1 MTSLNIIQL
10 YENNFK
16 KCSNETALTDYFTKK
31 NYSYR
36 EMAAEIEKLH
46 ILLADSGVKKGD
58 KVALIGKNNSQFV
71 IVYIAVVTYGAVIV
85 PILSDFNPID
95 ATNIVNHSD
104 SVLIFADQ
112 KIWESF
118 DEKNFE
124 HLRGAIELDT
134 NTLLK
139 DFTASGEIKTALD
152 GVEKKF
158 AERYPDGF
166 TAANIKYA
174 DVEMDDVMI
183 ISYTSG
189 TTGLS
194 KGVMLT
200 VGNIT
205 GNVQFALGKKFHV
218 YRSRVL
224 ALLPLAHAYGCA
236 FDMLTP
242 LAIGSHITLLG
253 RTPSPKILIQ
263 AMKEVKP
270 HLICTV
276 PLVMEKIVRNQ
287 VMPKLQKQPLKTLV
301 KIPLLNKVIYNKV
314 KKTMMEAFGGC
325 VTEVNMGGAALNP
338 DVEKFLLKIKFPATV
353 GYGMTECGP
362 LISYERWQR
371 YKPASCGKI
380 LPGMEVKIVP
390 TGEGDGKAGEVCVRG
405 MNVMKGYYKNPQA
418 TAEAIDSEGWLH
430 TGDMGLAD
438 PDGTIRLR
446 GRYKSMILSSNGQ
459 NIYPEE
465 IEAKLNVLEC
475 VMESLV
481 LEDKGHLVAYVVPD
495 YDAAKKNGW
504 DTAAIK
510 EVMNRNLELL
520 NSLVAPYEQVA
531 DIKICAE
538 EFEKT
543 PKRSIRRYL
552 YPANAKVIA

>member
-1 MTSLNIIQL
+1 MTSHNIIQL

-16 KCSNETALTDYFTKK
+16 KCSDEIALTDYFTKK
-31 NYSYR
+31 NYSYG
-36 EMAAEIEKLH
+36 EMATEIERLH
-46 ILLADSGVKKGD
+46 IFMADCGVKKGN
-58 KVALIGKNNSQFV
+58 KVALIGKNNTQFV
-71 IVYIAVVTYGAVIV
+71 ITYIAVVTYGAVIV
-85 PILSDFNPID
+85 PILSDFNPND
-95 ATNIVNHSD
+95 AVNIINHSD
-104 SVLIFADQ
+104 SVLLFADQ

-118 DEKNFE
+118 ADAEFE
-124 HLRGAIELDT
+124 QLQGAIELDT
-134 NTLLK
+134 RVLLK
-139 DFTASGEIKTALD
+139 DFTADNKITAALEGMD
-152 GVEKKF
+152 AKF
-158 AERYPDGF
+158 AERHPNGF
-166 TAANIKYA
+166 DSSKIKYA
-174 DVEMDDVMI
+174 DVDMDDVMI

-314 KKTMMEAFGGC
+314 KKTMVEAFGGC
-325 VTEVNMGGAALNP
+325 ITEVNMGGAALNP

-390 TGEGDGKAGEVCVRG
+390 TDGSNGKTGEVCVRG
-405 MNVMKGYYKNPQA
+405 MNVMKGYYKNPKA
-418 TAEAIDSEGWLH
+418 TEEAIDSEGWLH
-430 TGDMGLAD
+430 TGDIGFAD
-438 PDGTIRLR
+438 PDGTISLR
-446 GRYKSMILSSNGQ
+446 GRCKSMILSSNGQ

-475 VMESLV
+475 VLESLV
-481 LEDKGHLVAYVVPD
+481 LEDKGRLVAYVVPD
-495 YDAAKKNGW
+495 YDMAKNNGW
-504 DTAAIK
+504 DIDAIK
-510 EVMNRNLELL
+510 EIMKNNLNIL
-520 NSLVAPYEQVA
+520 NSLVAPYEQVS
-531 DIKICAE
+531 DVKICEE
-538 EFEKT
+538 EFVKT